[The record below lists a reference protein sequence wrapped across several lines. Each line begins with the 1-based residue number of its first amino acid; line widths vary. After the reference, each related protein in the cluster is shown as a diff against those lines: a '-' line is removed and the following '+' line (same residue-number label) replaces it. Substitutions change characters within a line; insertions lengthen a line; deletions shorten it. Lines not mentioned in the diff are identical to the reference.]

1 MAPSQQHLPEVIE
14 KLPPMPNKSYK
25 PDALI
30 IMFNSG
36 NDNNSNNI
44 PTIDNT
50 DHNEDNSNR
59 DGNRSINDGDWV
71 AKVPHQILELPSTP
85 PINLESLIFQRY
97 IINENG
103 WWPLFGGDRRRK
115 RNHSASSSS
124 LYLSKHSRRNASTSP
139 FAKRR
144 KIHNSPHFSSP
155 FSIKNYLAVEWSK
168 EENKSRV
175 APPPKTTTSA
185 LPQENFAAVTSRVL
199 LVRRLKARQGLLKG
213 DAASRFRKNLLLKVA
228 HAIAYAKLASQSESI
243 DASNDVFIKR
253 PWRDGTTE
261 PQSGSLTE
269 LAQSRQFGGQESGWG
284 QDKLVA
290 AREALSHAMLQ
301 DFYYIVK
308 DENPLMA
315 LEYLWGADAI

>member
-14 KLPPMPNKSYK
+14 KPPPTPNKSYK

-36 NDNNSNNI
+36 NDSNSNNI
-44 PTIDNT
+44 SNIDNT

-59 DGNRSINDGDWV
+59 DGNRSINDGDGEGSNNSNASTNANNNDDSNSNSNGGSPKSNCFFTSWLDWV

-115 RNHSASSSS
+115 RNHNASSSS

-228 HAIAYAKLASQSESI
+228 HG
-243 DASNDVFIKR
+243 N
-253 PWRDGTTE
+253 
-261 PQSGSLTE
+261 
-269 LAQSRQFGGQESGWG
+269 
-284 QDKLVA
+284 
-290 AREALSHAMLQ
+290 
-301 DFYYIVK
+301 
-308 DENPLMA
+308 
-315 LEYLWGADAI
+315 